1 EDDYDIRDIINDVI
15 EKPGFEEKT
24 RKHGCFVECI
34 LRKLNW
40 MEKSEFKEEKFYADL
55 NDKIFANHPYKIQ
68 IHQFLSDCIR
78 KVKISFEQNEKSR
91 ALHLYFN
98 NCSDV
103 YNPEE
108 IMTDLPTQPENE
120 ERRRRVGCWIACILK
135 RQNLME
141 GSNIKE
147 AQIYV
152 IINME
157 YTNISQQVIIHRI
170 TRKCMKQGKIY
181 LKLHILLDCS
191 IP

>member
-1 EDDYDIRDIINDVI
+1 MKSLVLYICILIIAPSSSTELKKFENLIETINDD
-15 EKPGFEEKT
+15 
-24 RKHGCFVECI
+24 
-34 LRKLNW
+34 
-40 MEKSEFKEEKFYADL
+40 MEAC
-55 NDKIFANHPYKIQ
+55 KIK
-68 IHQFLSDCIR
+68 
-78 KVKISFEQNEKSR
+78 
-91 ALHLYFN
+91 N
-98 NCSDV
+98 NVTEADV

-170 TRKCMKQGKIY
+170 TRKCMKQVRNITQECEKSFS
-181 LKLHILLDCS
+181 LLVCF
-191 IP
+191 IKAAYEEQKHEEFEIKKAEENA